1 MFIDLRSDT
10 VTKPT
15 EGMRKAIYQAEV
27 GDDCFGEDP
36 TVRALEEYCAQY
48 FQKEAALFTSG
59 GTLSNQLAIK
69 AMTNPGD
76 EIFLD
81 ASYHINFYESASTS
95 AFSGVNFSLST
106 HDNGLFTVSD
116 LEKLHAS
123 KCRWSQNYA
132 LPRVVV
138 IENTL
143 GCKGGAIFPLQQMN
157 DVFAYAQ
164 DIGAYRYLDGARILH
179 ASIASGIDVTSYTD
193 NADLLSMCLSKGL
206 GAPIGS
212 IMVGSEELIQRA
224 KKYRKWFGGDLHQAG
239 MMAAAGL
246 YAMHNHVERLAED
259 HEHAALLHQ
268 LLNDI
273 DEAPARYKGTNMVTL
288 DIASL
293 GITPLQFAGYLRR
306 QGVGGLP
313 YNAREMRFMPHI
325 NITRDDIHKAAGIIK
340 DAVRALS
347 QAGETIK

>member
-27 GDDCFGEDP
+27 GDECFGEDP
-36 TVRALEEYCAQY
+36 SVRALEEFCAHY
-48 FQKEAALFTSG
+48 FQKEAALFTTG

-69 AMTNPGD
+69 SLTQPGD

-81 ASYHINFYESASTS
+81 ASYHINYYEAAATS
-95 AFSGVNFSLST
+95 AFSGVNFSLSS
-106 HDNGLFTVSD
+106 HDNGLFDVSD
-116 LEKLHAS
+116 LQKLYAS
-123 KCRWSQNYA
+123 RCRWNQNYA

-143 GCKGGAIFPLQQMN
+143 GCKGGAIFPLAQMN
-157 DVFAYAQ
+157 EVFGYAKTI
-164 DIGAYRYLDGARILH
+164 DAYRYLDGARILH
-179 ASIASGIDVTSYTD
+179 ASIASGIDVTSYTE
-193 NADLLSMCLSKGL
+193 NADLMSMCLSKAL
-206 GAPIGS
+206 GAPVGS
-212 IMVGSEELIQRA
+212 IMVGSKELIQRA

-246 YAMHNHVERLAED
+246 YAMHNNIERLAED
-259 HEHAALLHQ
+259 HEHAALLHR
-268 LLNDI
+268 LLSDI
-273 DEAPARYKGTNMVTL
+273 EETPAYYKGTNMVTL
-288 DIASL
+288 DISAL
-293 GITPLQFAGYLRR
+293 GITPMQFGTHLSQ

-325 NITRDDIHKAAGIIK
+325 NISRADVLKAAGIIK
-340 DAVRALS
+340 AAVRELS
-347 QAGETIK
+347 STREAVK

>member
-36 TVRALEEYCAQY
+36 SVRALEEFCAHY
-48 FQKEAALFTSG
+48 FQKEAVLFTTG

-69 AMTNPGD
+69 ALTNPGD

-95 AFSGVNFSLST
+95 AFSGVNFSLSC
-106 HDNGLFTVSD
+106 HESGLFEVSD
-116 LEKLHAS
+116 LEKLYAS

-132 LPRVVV
+132 VPRVVV

-157 DVFAYAQ
+157 DVFTYAKG
-164 DIGAYRYLDGARILH
+164 IGAYRYLDGARILH
-179 ASIASGIDVTSYTD
+179 ASIASGIDVTSYTE

-212 IMVGSEELIQRA
+212 IMVGSKELIQRA

-246 YAMHNHVERLAED
+246 YAMHNHIERLAED

-268 LLNDI
+268 LLSDI
-273 DEAPARYKGTNMVTL
+273 DETPAHYKGTNMVTL
-288 DIASL
+288 DISSL
-293 GITPLQFAGYLRR
+293 GISPVQFGGYLSQ

-313 YNAREMRFMPHI
+313 YNATQMRFMPHI
-325 NITRDDIHKAAGIIK
+325 NITRTDIHKAAGIIK
-340 DAVRALS
+340 EAIRELSPTREAV
-347 QAGETIK
+347 K